1 MDFQDNVTLVT
12 GGASGIGKAIAVKFA
27 ALGSSIIIVDW
38 KNESENDVRKLQ
50 NEFESMQGSFLYVR
64 KDVSNFKDAE
74 SVIEIIKNKYDKL
87 DILINNAGIN
97 RDAVIWKMDEE
108 QWDEVIN
115 INLKGCF
122 NYTRAAAALFREQ
135 KSGKIVNI
143 SSINGM
149 RGKFGQANYAAS
161 KAGMIG
167 LTKSAAKELGKYGV
181 NVNAVAPGF
190 IDTGM
195 TKDLPEEIVNQA
207 LKETVLRRIGQPEE
221 IADVVAFLCSDSAQ
235 YITGEIIRVDGGQ
248 YI

>member
-1 MDFQDNVTLVT
+1 MDFQDKVTLVT

-27 ALGSSIIIVDW
+27 ALGSSIIIVDR

-50 NEFESMQGSFLYVR
+50 NEFEPMQGSFLYVR

-74 SVIEIIKNKYDKL
+74 SVIEIIKNKYDRL

-122 NYTRAAAALFREQ
+122 NYTRAAAAIFREQ

-181 NVNAVAPGF
+181 NVNAVAPGL

-207 LKETVLRRIGQPEE
+207 LKETVLGRIGQPEE

>member
-1 MDFQDNVTLVT
+1 MDFQDKVTLVT

-27 ALGSSIIIVDW
+27 ALGSTIIIVDR
-38 KNESENDVRKLQ
+38 KNESENEIRKLQ
-50 NEFESMQGSFLYVR
+50 NEFKPMQGSFLYVR

-74 SVIEIIKNKYDKL
+74 SVIEIIKNKYDRL

-97 RDAVIWKMDEE
+97 RDAVIWKMNEE

-122 NYTRAAAALFREQ
+122 NYTRTAAAIFREQ

-190 IDTGM
+190 IDTDM

-207 LKETVLRRIGQPEE
+207 LEETVLRRIGKPEE
-221 IADVVAFLCSDSAQ
+221 IAEVVAFLCSDSAQ